1 MATAFWLAAFLFWGG
16 WGVFIV
22 LCRLN
27 LWPAEPPMARF
38 EAPLPSRAERK
49 MEELKAL
56 LEQFVH
62 DLQDVARARIMDER
76 TVALSALDRTK
87 AAILS
92 TAREAAEASLGG

>member
-1 MATAFWLAAFLFWGG
+1 
-16 WGVFIV
+16 
-22 LCRLN
+22 
-27 LWPAEPPMARF
+27 MARF

-76 TVALSALDRTK
+76 TVALAALDRTK
-87 AAILS
+87 DAILS